1 MQQASLVL
9 CSQSPSRAKL
19 LRRFDID
26 FIQKPVSYD
35 EEQIVTTVPREF
47 VYQAAK
53 GKLAA
58 AEQQYGL
65 DLPLLTA
72 DSVIATMEGEILR
85 KPKNQED
92 ARHML
97 HLQSASEI
105 SIISSLHFKCQDFL
119 FIDTSETRY
128 CFAPFEEEDIERY
141 LLSGH
146 WQGKAGGCM
155 VEGFCK
161 KYIMEVD
168 GHESTAMGLS
178 VEQLLPWIKMHQ
190 NMLQYSQG
198 VR

>member
-26 FIQKPVSYD
+26 FIQKPVVYD

-58 AEQQYGL
+58 AEEQYGL
-65 DLPLLTA
+65 DSPLLTA
-72 DSVIATMEGEILR
+72 DSVIATGKGEILR

-92 ARHML
+92 ARDML
-97 HLQSASEI
+97 LLQSDAEI
-105 SIISSLHFKCQDFL
+105 SIISSLHFKCRDFL

-128 CFAPFEEEDIERY
+128 RFAPFGEENIEHY
-141 LLSGH
+141 LQSGY
-146 WQGKAGGCM
+146 WEGKAGGCM

-161 KYIMEVD
+161 KYIVEVT
-168 GHESTAMGLS
+168 GYESTAMGLS
-178 VEQLLPWIKMHQ
+178 VESLLPWIKMYQ
-190 NMLQYSQG
+190 NTLQYSQG